1 MDIVQKEVGI
11 VFSKVLEH
19 AGVFKRDTQGQQA
32 FLRFVDCVRGM
43 GAKK

>member
-19 AGVFKRDTQGQQA
+19 AGVFKRTSEGKQA
-32 FLRFVDCVRGM
+32 FHRFIQSV
-43 GAKK
+43 